1 MRLVEIKPEQTQVEL
16 YTSTLSCIIHN
27 FYLAAL
33 GSANLTVE
41 VSTFQNA
48 QDLSIYDYH
57 YVYKGEKMFFLL
69 HVIHFS

>member
-1 MRLVEIKPEQTQVEL
+1 MRLVEIKPEQNQAEL
-16 YTSTLSCIIHN
+16 YTSTFSCIIHN
-27 FYLAAL
+27 FYSAVLC
-33 GSANLTVE
+33 SANPTKE

-69 HVIHFS
+69 HIIHFS